1 MIRRRVLSAM
11 QKEEHSEELPSNYTA
26 VNYLQSSGGQWIDT
40 GYKYGAQSGLELTV
54 DGSSSDGTVIG
65 AQDSKGIFVAVFSDA
80 LYMARKNTG
89 WMSKIGLTHPIKIVN
104 SGGVFTV
111 TDSAGKT
118 RSATVDDSGFVGPD
132 LTIYLFARHLTAGP
146 KIASGTTKIYGCKFF
161 EGGEPAAD
169 IRPCLDSAGN
179 PCMYDV
185 IRRRKFA
192 NAGSG
197 SFTWG

>member
-1 MIRRRVLSAM
+1 MNRRRLMMLKKS
-11 QKEEHSEELPSNYTA
+11 SGGLPEGYTA
-26 VNYLQSSGGQWIDT
+26 VDYIQTSGKQWIDT

-65 AQDSKGIFVAVFSDA
+65 AEDSKDAFVAVYANA
-80 LYMARKNTG
+80 LYVKRKSVG
-89 WMSKIGLTHPIKIVN
+89 QLSKFGLTYPIKILN
-104 SGGVFTV
+104 SGSLFTI
-111 TDSAGKT
+111 TDSAGVT
-118 RSATVDDSGFVGPD
+118 RSTSVDDSGFVGPD
-132 LTIYLFARHLTAGP
+132 LTIYLFARHLAAGP

-185 IRRRKFA
+185 IRRRKLV

-197 SFTWG
+197 NFTWG